1 MPTMEPYE
9 NLEMETVA
17 FDAEDVIV
25 TSGDVPLPIDPTIPT
40 QG

>member
-9 NLEMETVA
+9 SLEMETIT
-17 FDAEDVIV
+17 FDAEGVIV
-25 TSGDVPLPIDPTIPT
+25 TSGVQLPIDPTIPT